1 MNFDTKKIIFF
12 KIGCTT
18 YKIITYLCSE
28 ISMREVL
35 SSFINRFNYC
45 EMKKLVLLVA
55 VVVAVSLSACKKAAQ
70 EEIVIPEEEVITVVE
85 ELTGEEVVEVIE
97 VTEEVTE

>member
-55 VVVAVSLSACKKAAQ
+55 VVVAVSLSACKKAAPQ
-70 EEIVIPEEEVITVVE
+70 EEPIVEDEITVVDEAAGE
-85 ELTGEEVVEVIE
+85 EAAEIEVVEE
-97 VTEEVTE
+97 AAE